1 MLSPET
7 LLALGG
13 VLFTAFLALRDEPAA
28 WLQVLAT
35 SIVLVLAMRGFFYVA
50 YGSEKSRLSSTR
62 SGVLQSH
69 YARSRG
75 ATLRATFLASVIEV
89 PIPNVGVARV
99 RFFASRAS
107 SWMRLRLKTPA
118 LDRAPWVRL
127 QGARAFWLPTR
138 AVGAKALA
146 VSEPNHRWR
155 YWRIPWRPAD
165 PIVEGPDFCAAL
177 PRTMTTL
184 VLTSRPGHLLIRGE
198 IFEHAVDLAIAWVK
212 AVQQTAGAPRT

>member
-1 MLSPET
+1 LSPET
-7 LLALGG
+7 
-13 VLFTAFLALRDEPAA
+13 FLALVLVIGPMFLVLKDDLAA
-28 WLQVLAT
+28 WPQLLVAT
-35 SIVLVLAMRGFFYVA
+35 IVFLAMARGFFYVV
-50 YGSEKSRLSSTR
+50 YGSEKNRLSSTR

-69 YARSRG
+69 YARARG
-75 ATLRATFLASVIEV
+75 ATLRKTFLASVIEV

-155 YWRIPWRPAD
+155 YWRLPWRPAD
-165 PIVEGPDFCAAL
+165 PIVESPDFCAGL
-177 PRTMTTL
+177 PRSMTPL
-184 VLTSRPGHLLIRGE
+184 VLTSWPGHVLIRGE

>member
-1 MLSPET
+1 MLGPET
-7 LLALGG
+7 LLALVF
-13 VLFTAFLALRDEPAA
+13 VLFLAFLPLRENPAA
-28 WLQVLAT
+28 WRQ
-35 SIVLVLAMRGFFYVA
+35 ILVETIALLPMARGFFYVV

-69 YARSRG
+69 YARARG
-75 ATLRATFLASVIEV
+75 ATLRKTFLASVIEV

-155 YWRIPWRPAD
+155 YWRLPWRPAD
-165 PIVEGPDFCAAL
+165 PIVESLDFGTAL
-177 PRTMTTL
+177 PRSMTTL

-198 IFEHAVDLAIAWVK
+198 VFEHAVNLAIAWIE
-212 AVQQTAGAPRT
+212 AVQRAATEP